1 MKIMSVVD
9 KRKISV
15 APCAHRAAKT
25 PCLIA
30 EAARRQ
36 RALRIIQQRS
46 QNGVGDPFQNY
57 AVVGRDPDQKA
68 GNRGI
73 SQAEEF
79 GSFGMP
85 PPRQRYTVRRGGQT
99 ETATSLQSPDHP
111 AAQQREPSRHVRG
124 EGSG

>member
-15 APCAHRAAKT
+15 APCAHRTAKT

-46 QNGVGDPFQNY
+46 QNGVGDPFQDY

-79 GSFGMP
+79 GSFGMS
-85 PPRQRYTVRRGGQT
+85 PPRQRYTCDAAVRLRLRLPYKALIIQPLNNANCPG
-99 ETATSLQSPDHP
+99 L
-111 AAQQREPSRHVRG
+111 
-124 EGSG
+124 